1 MWFDGTIQD
10 GRGSLFSGVSGN
22 NADSIFVLTGFHR
35 DVEEILSVLCY
46 FIYFTVM
53 LPSSGSTKI

>member
-22 NADSIFVLTGFHR
+22 NTDSIFVLTGFHR

-46 FIYFTVM
+46 FI
-53 LPSSGSTKI
+53 